1 MDYLEVCCRPLQMNK
16 KMIFITQCD
25 SSAFWQTYLSDPAS
39 TTMEGILFF
48 NKHSALVNF
57 LVLLF
62 FGTIVNLFHLKESS
76 VFFTMIY

>member
-1 MDYLEVCCRPLQMNK
+1 MVSV
-16 KMIFITQCD
+16 THCD
-25 SSAFWQTYLSDPAS
+25 SPAFWQTYLSDPAS